1 MPQLATFGV
10 EDTEPVDLSPP
21 VRVAWH
27 QRFPGT
33 VVAGGLG
40 IFLLAAI
47 AFAVITV
54 SNESTRPPD
63 LRVPAT
69 SLTPIPSV
77 TTASPS
83 VTLPP
88 SPTGSPSPAQPS
100 DSPSAPPSDSPSA
113 PVPTPPTVTETAST
127 ITAPPDAPATGW
139 PVSPGSRWR
148 RLFPRL
154 FGGH

>member
-100 DSPSAPPSDSPSA
+100 DSPSAP
-113 PVPTPPTVTETAST
+113 VPTPPTVTETAST